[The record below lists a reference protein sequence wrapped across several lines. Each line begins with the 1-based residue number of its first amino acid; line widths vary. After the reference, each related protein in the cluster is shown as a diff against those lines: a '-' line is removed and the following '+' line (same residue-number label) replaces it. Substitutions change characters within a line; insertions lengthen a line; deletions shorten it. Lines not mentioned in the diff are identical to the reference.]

1 MSIPLKLFFVVALLL
16 AFAGGFAVD
25 RWQQERQAE
34 ASVEHAH
41 DDAPM
46 LESLSGDDAAVVT
59 YVCPMHAH
67 IHSDHPGSCPIC
79 GMDLVV
85 AEQAPEQAG
94 SDGLPVVSILPEV
107 VHNLGVRTAKV
118 ERGSLA
124 RRINTMG
131 MVSKIVA
138 TRSADVK
145 PGIPGR
151 LEWILEKDTGYIV
164 KQGDLLY
171 TVFSPERIRAQEE
184 YLSAWD
190 AQDNALLPTLWD
202 ALRSFKFS
210 DVEIKQLE
218 ETRKIDRLYEVVS
231 PQTGALLYRAGKPGS
246 RVSAGSLV
254 YTIGGAYKID
264 VNAEVFE
271 KHWAWLKFKQRATIS
286 LPSVPDGVFEG
297 IVERVNKAINFK
309 TRSLTARLSFRTLNP
324 MVKEGMVADIIIY
337 ALPRENVLY
346 VPRDAIIRTA
356 DEQRVVVDQGQGH
369 YQPVVVKAGVES
381 GDKVEIVE
389 GLEEGQSVVV
399 SGQFLIDSE
408 SSLTAS
414 FRRMSEE

>member
-1 MSIPLKLFFVVALLL
+1 MSIPLKLFFVAALLA

-25 RWQQERQAE
+25 RWQQERQVE
-34 ASVEHAH
+34 TSVEHSL
-41 DDAPM
+41 DDAQV
-46 LESLSGDDAAVVT
+46 LESLSGDDAAAVT
-59 YVCPMHAH
+59 YVCPMHSH

-85 AEQAPEQAG
+85 AEQDPEQA
-94 SDGLPVVSILPEV
+94 DAKGLPVVRIVPEV
-107 VHNLGVRTAKV
+107 VHNLGVRTAQV

-131 MVSKIVA
+131 MVSKIIA
-138 TRSADVK
+138 TRSVDVK

-151 LEWILEKDTGYIV
+151 LEWLLEKDTGYIV
-164 KQGDLLY
+164 NQGDLLY

-184 YLSAWD
+184 YLASWD
-190 AQDNALLPTLWD
+190 AQDNALLPKLWD

-271 KHWAWLKFKQRATIS
+271 KHWAWLKYKQRATIS
-286 LPSVPDGVFEG
+286 LPSVPGGVFEG

-324 MVKEGMVADIIIY
+324 MVKEGMVADISIY

-356 DEQRVVVDQGQGH
+356 DEERVVVDQGQGH

-381 GDKVEIVE
+381 GGKVEIVK